1 MASKMNPRSPR
12 PLGSKEDTV
21 IVTLWGE
28 EKMRRLKLRRAR
40 GTTTLLRSNFPPE
53 LE

>member
-1 MASKMNPRSPR
+1 MNPRLPR
-12 PLGSKEDTV
+12 LLGSKEDTV

-28 EKMRRLKLRRAR
+28 EKIHHLKFRRELGK
-40 GTTTLLRSNFPPE
+40 TTLLRTNFPPE